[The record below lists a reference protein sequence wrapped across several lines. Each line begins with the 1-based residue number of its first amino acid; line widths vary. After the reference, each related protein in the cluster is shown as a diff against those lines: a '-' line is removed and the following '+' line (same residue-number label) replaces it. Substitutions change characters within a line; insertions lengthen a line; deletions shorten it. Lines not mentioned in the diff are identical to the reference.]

1 MTVTDTVP
9 VAGTHDP
16 NLLLQAEKVDKYRT
30 VEPLPDGSRWGDSLR
45 CVGFVTSSSS
55 RRRR

>member
-30 VEPLPDGSRWGDSLR
+30 VEPLPVGRDG
-45 CVGFVTSSSS
+45 VTRSGVSGS
-55 RRRR
+55 